1 MSYNLL
7 SSDQEIIRKM
17 KSLKF
22 ISLFILVA
30 VTSLE
35 INAQRSLSIGSEVPM
50 LDHSVEDINGRS
62 ITLSQTAQQNGLLVV
77 FSCNTCPMVSRWE
90 DRMKAVANSA
100 RLNNIGMLVLN
111 PNERIRERGESL
123 SDMKRRATKQTY
135 NFLYAS
141 DKDHEIADAFGA
153 SRTPEVF
160 LFDGSM
166 KLVYKGSIDDNA
178 NSASA
183 VKNHYVEDAIQAL
196 ASGTEIEVKRSA
208 PKGCPIKRNE

>member
-7 SSDQEIIRKM
+7 SSDQEIIKKM

-22 ISLFILVA
+22 ISLFLLLAIA
-30 VTSLE
+30 SLE
-35 INAQRSLSIGSEVPM
+35 VNAQRSLSIGSEVPM
-50 LDHSVEDINGRS
+50 LDHSVEDINGRA

-90 DRMKAVANSA
+90 DRIKAIANSA

-141 DKDHEIADAFGA
+141 DKDHVIADAFGA
-153 SRTPEVF
+153 TRTPEVF

-178 NSASA
+178 NNASA
-183 VKNHYVEDAIQAL
+183 VKNQYLEDAVQAL
-196 ASGTEIEVKRSA
+196 ASGTEIKVKSSS

>member
-7 SSDQEIIRKM
+7 TSDQEIFRKM
-17 KSLKF
+17 KSLK
-22 ISLFILVA
+22 SVTLFILLAA
-30 VTSLE
+30 VSLE
-35 INAQRSLSIGSEVPM
+35 VNAQKLLSIGSEVPM

-62 ITLSQTAQQNGLLVV
+62 LTLSQTAQQNGLLVI

-90 DRMKAVANSA
+90 DRIKAVANSA

-141 DKDHEIADAFGA
+141 DKDHVIADAFGA
-153 SRTPEVF
+153 TKTPEVF
-160 LFDGSM
+160 LFDGSLQ
-166 KLVYKGSIDDNA
+166 LVYKGSIDDNA
-178 NSASA
+178 NNASA
-183 VKNHYVEDAIQAL
+183 VKNQYLEDAIQAL
-196 ASGTEIEVKRSA
+196 ASGTEIEVKSSS
-208 PKGCPIKRNE
+208 PKGCPIKRNK